1 MLQYI
6 VGVAFIGFGMLLRR
20 AGKSDI
26 YLDVTRGLRHLE
38 KRSTRTLGNLF
49 VLGGIVQML
58 EPLVRGAI
66 Q

>member
-20 AGKSDI
+20 YGKSLVYHD
-26 YLDVTRGLRHLE
+26 G
-38 KRSTRTLGNLF
+38 RSIWTLGNLF
-49 VLGGIVQML
+49 VVGGMVQML
-58 EPLVRGAI
+58 MPLVRGAI